1 MRDLKMYIAKTLRM
15 MNFLVREGFDCI
27 KIKHDLYNPGK
38 VVFAFEDSPK
48 LRSVLHKYKS

>member
-1 MRDLKMYIAKTLRM
+1 MYIVKTLRM